1 MKDLF
6 NEPKVLD
13 LDPIRNNILLRFTG
27 EGRNFTIGFIIFI

>member
-13 LDPIRNNILLRFTG
+13 LDPIRNNILLR
-27 EGRNFTIGFIIFI
+27 NFTIGFIIFI